1 MIPAVATSPSTS
13 PVCPNGT
20 GGALTTS
27 GCTGGGGS
35 GTVNSGTANQIAYYA
50 GTGTAVSGTN
60 AIPNGTTATTQSPAD
75 NSTKVATTAYVDAA
89 VVGGSRQWS
98 CQPGLGDGLN
108 AITAGTYLQS
118 TCKNTTG
125 STVTLTGLQCFT
137 DNSGTSTMNAAGNT
151 LGALLTG
158 AVTCTSSFA
167 AGTQSANVL
176 LTNGDY
182 IKFTFVADGTS
193 KQSTWVVTGT
203 Y

>member
-1 MIPAVATSPSTS
+1 M
-13 PVCPNGT
+13 
-20 GGALTTS
+20 
-27 GCTGGGGS
+27 
-35 GTVNSGTANQIAYYA
+35 
-50 GTGTAVSGTN
+50 
-60 AIPNGTTATTQSPAD
+60 TATLANAAATHKFWGNNTGSSAAPGYESITAAD
-75 NSTKVATTAYVDAA
+75 LA
-89 VVGGSRQWS
+89 GIRQWS
-98 CQPGLGDGLN
+98 CQPGIGDGLN

-137 DNSGTSTMNAAGNT
+137 DNAGTSTMNAAGNT

-158 AVTCTSSFA
+158 AVTCSSSFA
-167 AGTQSANVL
+167 AGTQSANVA

-193 KQSTWVVTGT
+193 KQSTWIVTGT